1 VSLKLAAVV
10 LAGGEGR
17 RMGGGKPLK
26 PWRGGTLVSHALEK
40 ARGYAP
46 RVALAVRTPD
56 QAGGLDAP
64 LLTDPPGIAGPLAGL
79 CSALAFAAEE
89 GVDAVLTLP
98 CDVPFAPADLAV
110 RLAEALT
117 DDVGVTMAESRG
129 RWHPTCALWRA
140 GLDGALADYAAAG
153 GRSLRGFA
161 ERAGLRLVDWGAAE
175 QDPFA
180 NVNTPEDLARLGPH

>member
-1 VSLKLAAVV
+1 MSLKLAAVV

-17 RMGGGKPLK
+17 RMGGGKSLK
-26 PWRGGTLVSHALEK
+26 PWRGGTLVSQALEK
-40 ARGYAP
+40 ARGFAP
-46 RVALAVRTPD
+46 SVAVAVRAPD
-56 QAGGLDAP
+56 QAAGLAAP
-64 LLTDPPGIAGPLAGL
+64 LLTDPPHIAGPLAGL
-79 CSALAFAAEE
+79 SSALAFAAGQ

-98 CDVPFAPADLAV
+98 CDVPLAPDDLAV

-117 DDVGVTMAESRG
+117 DDVSVTMAESRG

-175 QDPFA
+175 PDPFA